1 MSTRYDVAEAL
12 PDTAV
17 DSLPA
22 GTNVLVTG
30 PAMVGKREVA
40 FRLLAA
46 GHEAGEGVLCVT
58 TKSSA
63 ASLLDE
69 FERQVPTLDPE
80 RVAVVDCSGSDSQRA
95 IRQIATERVSSPGD
109 LTGVSIG
116 TAKLL
121 KRFAERNVSDVR
133 HGLVSISTLIQYLDI
148 ETVFKFVHIYTS
160 RIEDTGGLGV
170 FTLEGVAHDEKAVNT
185 ITSEFDCVIELRETE
200 DGREVRVKG
209 IPNASREWRAFD

>member
-1 MSTRYDVAEAL
+1 MSTEYDVAGALPEGTVEAL
-12 PDTAV
+12 P
-17 DSLPA
+17 S
-22 GTNVLVTG
+22 GTNVLITG

-58 TKSSA
+58 TKASA
-63 ASLLDE
+63 ASLLRE
-69 FERQVPTLDPE
+69 FERQVPTLDPN
-80 RVAVVDCSGSDSQRA
+80 RVGIVDCSGSESREA
-95 IRQIATERVSSPGD
+95 IRQIATERVGSPGD

-121 KRFAERNVSDVR
+121 KRFSERDVSDVR
-133 HGLVSISTLIQYLDI
+133 HGLVSISTLIQYLDV

-170 FTLEGVAHDEKAVNT
+170 FTLEETAHDPQTTNT

-209 IPNASREWRAFD
+209 LPGVSRSWYAFD